1 MNYKYMKTSK
11 IDVQGSIVISSLSQ
25 GDATIDLT
33 GNYDIDDI
41 ATLLDGYMIINE
53 DNPDNGELGL
63 RNGFTDLKYLDVE
76 EITIKKATVSFDITK
91 FNNLLKLLGFS
102 NGRVLYTT
110 DQTFDEFDTGW
121 GIVYSPYMGGKIP
134 LEFSIPGNS
143 LACGFSTSV
152 PITIKNGGKDSV
164 SNVGVYS
171 NNYRVRRGEEATFR
185 GTKIFVDLIDVL
197 KDIYKAPVKWYSPA
211 GYDFYT
217 TKGYILLPHR
227 TFESSLIYPTI
238 GVREVVISFLE
249 EA

>member
-76 EITIKKATVSFDITK
+76 EITIKKATVSFDVTK

-102 NGRVLYTT
+102 DGKTQYTT
-110 DQTFDEFDTGW
+110 NQTFDEFDTGW

-134 LEFSIPGNS
+134 LR
-143 LACGFSTSV
+143 CSV
-152 PITIKNGGKDSV
+152 PNNKIQAGYSTFEDITIKADGQDYV
-164 SNVGVYS
+164 SNVGIHS
-171 NNYRVRRGEEATFR
+171 NNLRVRRGYNFTFR
-185 GTKIFVDLIDVL
+185 GTIKFLELLDVV
-197 KDIYKAPVKWYSPA
+197 KDVFKSPVKWYFPSNFEFET
-211 GYDFYT
+211 D
-217 TKGYILLPHR
+217 KGLIFLIHQN
-227 TFESSLIYPTI
+227 FEAKTVYVTI
-238 GVREVVISFLE
+238 GLKEFGISFLKE
-249 EA
+249 V